1 MIHWVYHYFVAMNF
15 WLIKSEPFK
24 YSWQQFQK
32 DQQTF
37 WDGVRNYQARNNLMA
52 MELGDLCLFYHS
64 NEGKEV
70 VGVAEVIRTHY
81 QDPTTAETAWVVIDV
96 KPVYPL
102 KNPVS
107 LSVLKSDPRLSNIGL
122 IKQPRLSV
130 IAITKDEFETVILL
144 SNESA

>member
-1 MIHWVYHYFVAMNF
+1 MNF

-24 YSWQQFQK
+24 YSWEQFNQ

-52 MELGDLCLFYHS
+52 MELGDLCLYYHS

-70 VGVAEVIRTHY
+70 VGVAEVVKTHY
-81 QDPTTAETAWVVIDV
+81 QDPTTAETAWVVVDV
-96 KPVYPL
+96 KPSYQL

-107 LSVLKSDPRLSNIGL
+107 LQTMKSDPRLTNMGL
-122 IKQPRLSV
+122 LRQPRLSV
-130 IAITKDEFETVILL
+130 IALTKDEFDTVILL
-144 SNESA
+144 TNEPA

>member
-1 MIHWVYHYFVAMNF
+1 MNF

-24 YSWQQFQK
+24 YSWEQFNK

-37 WDGVRNYQARNNLMA
+37 WDGVRNYQARNNLIA

-70 VGVAEVIRTHY
+70 VGVAEVVKTHY
-81 QDPTTAETAWVVIDV
+81 QDPTTSETAWVVVDV
-96 KPVYPL
+96 KPAYKL

-107 LSVLKSDPRLSNIGL
+107 LHTMKSDPRLANMGL
-122 IKQPRLSV
+122 LRQPRLSV
-130 IAITKDEFETVILL
+130 IALSKDEFDTVISL
-144 SNESA
+144 SNEPT

>member
-1 MIHWVYHYFVAMNF
+1 MNF

-24 YSWQQFQK
+24 YSWEQFNQ

-52 MELGDLCLFYHS
+52 MELGDLCLYYHS

-70 VGVAEVIRTHY
+70 VGVAEVVKTHY
-81 QDPTTAETAWVVIDV
+81 QDPTTAETAWVVVDV
-96 KPVYPL
+96 KPSYQL

-107 LSVLKSDPRLSNIGL
+107 LQTMKSDPRLTNMGL
-122 IKQPRLSV
+122 LRQPRLSV
-130 IAITKDEFETVILL
+130 IALTKDEFDTVILL
-144 SNESA
+144 SNEPA

>member
-1 MIHWVYHYFVAMNF
+1 MNF

-24 YSWQQFQK
+24 YSWEQFNQ

-70 VGVAEVIRTHY
+70 VGVAEVVKTHY
-81 QDPTTAETAWVVIDV
+81 QDPTTAETAWVVVDV
-96 KPVYPL
+96 KPAYQL

-107 LSVLKSDPRLSNIGL
+107 LQTMKSDPRLTNMGL
-122 IKQPRLSV
+122 LRQPRLSV
-130 IAITKDEFETVILL
+130 IALTKDEFDTVILL
-144 SNESA
+144 SNEPA

>member
-1 MIHWVYHYFVAMNF
+1 MNF

-24 YSWQQFQK
+24 YSWEQFNQ

-52 MELGDLCLFYHS
+52 MELGDLCLYYHS

-70 VGVAEVIRTHY
+70 VGVAEVVKTHY
-81 QDPTTAETAWVVIDV
+81 QDPTTSETAWVVVDV
-96 KPVYPL
+96 KPSYQL

-107 LSVLKSDPRLSNIGL
+107 LQTMKSDPRLTNMGL
-122 IKQPRLSV
+122 LRQPRLSV
-130 IAITKDEFETVILL
+130 IALTKDEFDTVILL
-144 SNESA
+144 SNEPA

>member
-1 MIHWVYHYFVAMNF
+1 MNF

-24 YSWQQFQK
+24 YSWEQFNQ

-70 VGVAEVIRTHY
+70 VGVAEVVKTHY
-81 QDPTTAETAWVVIDV
+81 QDPTTAETAWVVVDV
-96 KPVYPL
+96 KPSYQL

-107 LSVLKSDPRLSNIGL
+107 LQTMKSDPRLTNMGL
-122 IKQPRLSV
+122 LRQPRLSV
-130 IAITKDEFETVILL
+130 IALTKDEFDTVILL
-144 SNESA
+144 SNEPA